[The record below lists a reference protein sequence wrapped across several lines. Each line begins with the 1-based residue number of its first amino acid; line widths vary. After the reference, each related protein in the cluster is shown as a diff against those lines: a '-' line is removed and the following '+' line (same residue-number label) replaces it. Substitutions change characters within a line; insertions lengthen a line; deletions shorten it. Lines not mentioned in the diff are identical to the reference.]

1 MSFAY
6 ALAGSRETG
15 KLTDKDVA
23 AALVTFGGGDIAEGK
38 WFASVDTLIAGVDQA
53 LDTATND
60 YAIRYDAVHQT
71 GRNKRYLKEVEQ
83 LSDAEI
89 QDRTTFNLSNFLKQN
104 QGIRA
109 GLADRVIFSPQGA
122 DGNQLIR
129 MQSLDKYKADGAGNV
144 PPLDDR
150 YTQTQLSDFSLIDR
164 AAVLFKND
172 PDGLKNLLNQFDDAT
187 LQAYREYKDSQV
199 EN

>member
-1 MSFAY
+1 MAGAGKFIGGFRGQLDAVTSLYGNRASDNAANYASGQITNSMANSSERVGNTTVGKVFTNLKKVAQNNAQIQSQLMSFAY

-71 GRNKRYLKEVEQ
+71 GRNKKYLREVEQ
-83 LSDAEI
+83 LS
-89 QDRTTFNLSNFLKQN
+89 
-104 QGIRA
+104 
-109 GLADRVIFSPQGA
+109 
-122 DGNQLIR
+122 LIH
-129 MQSLDKYKADGAGNV
+129 
-144 PPLDDR
+144 
-150 YTQTQLSDFSLIDR
+150 I
-164 AAVLFKND
+164 
-172 PDGLKNLLNQFDDAT
+172 
-187 LQAYREYKDSQV
+187 
-199 EN
+199 